1 MCGISGII
9 GSSEEALVS
18 RMLRRLVHRG
28 PDEQGLHREDE
39 VTLGARRLRVID
51 PVGGR
56 QPVQNENGS
65 VWAVLNG
72 EIYNYRALRQELMDC
87 GHRFTS
93 RCDTEVLVHLYEQE
107 GINGLSRLR
116 GMFAFAIWNR
126 ERQEALL
133 VRDRLGI
140 KPLYYAMRPGTGLNG
155 TDVVFSSEL
164 PSILE
169 ALPEAR
175 VRPQAIAEYLTSLY
189 VPGPDTIYEGVYQ
202 LRPGEALRVWQ
213 GRIETFR
220 YYRIEDGLAAPQWS
234 TVEEAKE
241 QFVEIFRD
249 TVHTHLVSDVPVGL
263 FLSGGVDS
271 AALLAMMQERGPV
284 KTFSIGYEHP
294 KDQSYN
300 ELANARLL
308 ATHFETDHTEALLQP
323 DIHALLP
330 RVVEGMGEP
339 FADSSAIPTYL
350 VSEVARRSVTVA
362 LSGIGG
368 DELFGGYP
376 RYLGIRLASYY
387 QALPRALRSWLAS
400 SGAWACRERGTGR
413 DHMGRVKRFVE
424 HGHRSPSEQYRR
436 WTTFIPAEWE
446 AGIWSEPMRG
456 ALLHGFSPSHPSA
469 LFDQWPSA
477 DPMDRAMGL
486 DLQTYLPDDLLRM
499 GDRMS
504 MAHSLELRVPFCD
517 HLLLACALRVSPSL
531 RLSGWQ
537 LKGFMRSA
545 LRGLVPDAILNGP
558 KQGFMIPLARWLRE
572 DLREMAHDVLA
583 DDAIRRRGY
592 VTPAYVRWLMEE
604 HQSGRRNCADQLYAL
619 MVLELWHER
628 AVQPASEPAV
638 AVGAL

>member
-1 MCGISGII
+1 MCGICGII

-28 PDEQGLHREDE
+28 PDEQGLHRESG

-51 PVGGR
+51 PAGGR

-65 VWAVLNG
+65 VRAVLNG
-72 EIYNYRALRQELMDC
+72 EIYNHRALRQELIER

-107 GINGLSRLR
+107 GIDGLARLR
-116 GMFAFAIWNR
+116 GMFAFAIWDR

-140 KPLYYAMRPGTGLNG
+140 KPLYYATRPGTTG
-155 TDVVFSSEL
+155 TDVLFSSEL
-164 PSILE
+164 PSLLE
-169 ALPEAR
+169 AVPDAR
-175 VRPQAIAEYLTSLY
+175 IRPQAVADYLTSLY
-189 VPGPDTIYEGVYQ
+189 VPGPDTIYEGIYQ
-202 LRPGEALRVWQ
+202 LRPGEAVRVGQ
-213 GRIETFR
+213 GRVEAVR
-220 YYRIEDGLAAPQWS
+220 YYRPEQSMSLPQW
-234 TVEEAKE
+234 TTREEAKE
-241 QFVEIFRD
+241 QFVAVFRD
-249 TVHTHLVSDVPVGL
+249 TVHAHLVSDVPVGL

-271 AALLAMMQERGPV
+271 AAVLTMMQERGPV
-284 KTFSIGYEHP
+284 RTFTIGYEHP
-294 KDQSYN
+294 GDRSFN

-308 ATHFETDHTEALLQP
+308 AAHFGTDHTEAVLQP
-323 DIHALLP
+323 DIRGLLP

-376 RYLGIRLASYY
+376 RYLGMRLASYY
-387 QALPRALRSWLAS
+387 HRLPRAVRTWLAAS
-400 SGAWACRERGTGR
+400 ASRVCRERGTGR
-413 DHMGRVKRFVE
+413 DQMGRVKRFVE
-424 HGHRSPSEQYRR
+424 HGQRPLAEQYRR

-446 AGIWSEPMRG
+446 TGIWSGAMRD
-456 ALLHGFSPSHPSA
+456 ALPHGYASSRPSP
-469 LFDQWPSA
+469 LFAQWPS
-477 DPMDRAMGL
+477 DNPVDRAMGF

-545 LRGLVPDAILNGP
+545 LRGLVPGAILDAP

-572 DLREMAHDVLA
+572 DLREMAQDLLS
-583 DDAIRRRGY
+583 DAAVRRRGY
-592 VTPAYVRWLMEE
+592 VTPEYVRWLMAE
-604 HQSGRRNCADQLYAL
+604 HQSGRRNFADQLYAL

-628 AVQPASEPAV
+628 TVQPAAEPVTAV
-638 AVGAL
+638 EAL

>member
-1 MCGISGII
+1 MCGICGII

-28 PDEQGLHREDE
+28 PDEQGLHRESG

-51 PVGGR
+51 PAGGR

-65 VWAVLNG
+65 VRAVLNG
-72 EIYNYRALRQELMDC
+72 EIYNHRALRQELIER

-107 GINGLSRLR
+107 GIDGLARLR
-116 GMFAFAIWNR
+116 GMFAFAIWDR

-140 KPLYYAMRPGTGLNG
+140 KPLYYATRPGTTG
-155 TDVVFSSEL
+155 TDVLFSSEL
-164 PSILE
+164 PSLLE
-169 ALPEAR
+169 AVPDAR
-175 VRPQAIAEYLTSLY
+175 IRPQAVADYLTSLY
-189 VPGPDTIYEGVYQ
+189 VPGPDTIYEGIYQ
-202 LRPGEALRVWQ
+202 LRPGEAVRVGQ
-213 GRIETFR
+213 GRVEAVR
-220 YYRIEDGLAAPQWS
+220 YYRPEQSMSLPQW
-234 TVEEAKE
+234 TTREEAKE
-241 QFVEIFRD
+241 QFVAVFRD
-249 TVHTHLVSDVPVGL
+249 TVHAHLVSDVPVGL

-271 AALLAMMQERGPV
+271 AAVLTMMQERGPV
-284 KTFSIGYEHP
+284 RTFTIGYEHP
-294 KDQSYN
+294 GDRSFN

-308 ATHFETDHTEALLQP
+308 AAHFGTDHTEAVLQP
-323 DIHALLP
+323 DIRGLLP

-376 RYLGIRLASYY
+376 RYLGMRLASYY
-387 QALPRALRSWLAS
+387 HRLPRAVRTWLAAS
-400 SGAWACRERGTGR
+400 ASRVCRERGTGR
-413 DHMGRVKRFVE
+413 DQMGRVKRFVE
-424 HGHRSPSEQYRR
+424 HGQRPLAEQYRR

-446 AGIWSEPMRG
+446 TGIWSGAMRD
-456 ALLHGFSPSHPSA
+456 ALPHGYAPSRPSP
-469 LFDQWPSA
+469 LFAQWPS
-477 DPMDRAMGL
+477 DNPVDRAMGF

-545 LRGLVPDAILNGP
+545 LRGLVPGAILDAP

-572 DLREMAHDVLA
+572 DLREMAQDLLS
-583 DDAIRRRGY
+583 DAAVRRRGY
-592 VTPAYVRWLMEE
+592 VTPEYVRWLMAE
-604 HQSGRRNCADQLYAL
+604 HQSGRRNFADQLYAL

-628 AVQPASEPAV
+628 TVQPAAEPVTAV
-638 AVGAL
+638 EAL